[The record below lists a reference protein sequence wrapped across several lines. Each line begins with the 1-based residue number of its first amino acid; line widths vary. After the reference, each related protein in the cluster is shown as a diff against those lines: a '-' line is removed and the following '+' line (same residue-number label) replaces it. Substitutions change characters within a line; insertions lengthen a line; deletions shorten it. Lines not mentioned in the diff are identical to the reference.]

1 MDTPIKTPAL
11 PEDVVTAVPV
21 VVHADNEKG
30 GKGSPVQAV
39 LIDNLPRLEVDFLVK
54 KAKAIGS
61 DDWVWRQIVLHGQK
75 LEVIHKNTVVETFS
89 TVACEL
95 NEAMSATK
103 VYQIVSGGKTRL
115 TFCCPSEMLYNKFA
129 TVFRASRM
137 TEFWTFPPVDVF
149 EDFVGVAKMIVE
161 SEAGLKASPVKAPA
175 VPASNVTVAQVQA
188 HLASLK
194 AAYDAFPHFGSQ
206 EELYQHV
213 LAVEADFVKALDAKQ
228 ADNYPPIVR
237 QILKLYPEAVGEDGS
252 YTGLTLQLD
261 FTKCPHCF
269 KPFSLKTRINLHV
282 GGKTLVCDQCD
293 NWTHY
298 ETFKLAQLRREM
310 PTFDFKSSILKAAR
324 SMPMPD
330 IPRDGKIKSY
340 TDRLSRVIYEYEATK
355 YSVPT
360 KAKFALEDRVMACVN
375 RLDLVQLIYR
385 QLLIM
390 SQIVVHFDYWNHPT
404 VVQAAIYRYD
414 KFRVLATPPKALAL
428 AATLDILL
436 VGQTHQLTS
445 TTAVFPIDKGSDALL
460 SRLGNAAFLWGQTF
474 NEPYSSCALEDNE
487 PLEASSRGGFPRDKW
502 EKFTRLPSRGNRFV
516 GVQEVFAVESLG
528 YNPEFAHEGLA
539 TAVSVIGALEI
550 DDRISRGKFRSL
562 LPQDVSRVY
571 MHRYI
576 RDLPTLAEKII
587 LGFGLGVAIA

>member
-1 MDTPIKTPAL
+1 MDTPITTPAL
-11 PEDVVTAVPV
+11 PEDVVRVVTAVPV

-54 KAKAIGS
+54 KAKTIGS

-75 LEVIHKNTVVETFS
+75 LEVIHKNTIVETFS

-103 VYQIVSGGKTRL
+103 VYQIVSSGKNALDVLLSKT
-115 TFCCPSEMLYNKFA
+115 
-129 TVFRASRM
+129 

-149 EDFVGVAKMIVE
+149 EDLVGVAKMIVE
-161 SEAGLKASPVKAPA
+161 SEDGLKASPVKALV

-213 LAVEADFVKALDAKQ
+213 LAIEADFVKALEAKQ
-228 ADNYPPIVR
+228 ADDYPPIVQ

-261 FTKCPHCF
+261 FTKCPHCL

-282 GGKTLVCDQCD
+282 GGKTLV
-293 NWTHY
+293 
-298 ETFKLAQLRREM
+298 
-310 PTFDFKSSILKAAR
+310 

-330 IPRDGKIKSY
+330 IPRDGKVKSY
-340 TDRLSRVIYEYEATK
+340 TDRLWRVVYEYETAK
-355 YSVPT
+355 HSVPT
-360 KAKFALEDRVMACVN
+360 KAKFLLEDRIMACLN

-385 QLLIM
+385 QLLFM

-404 VVQAAIYRYD
+404 VVQAAIHRYD

-445 TTAVFPIDKGSDALL
+445 STAVFPVDKGSNALL

-487 PLEASSRGGFPRDKW
+487 PLEATSRGGFPRDKW

-539 TAVSVIGALEI
+539 TAVSVIGALEV

-571 MHRYI
+571 MYRYI
-576 RDLPTLAEKII
+576 RDVPTLAEKII
-587 LGFGLGVAIA
+587 LGFGLGVAIS